1 MNLILSYSSL
11 EYIITKTVSN
21 SEFLVPSL
29 HILNTFF
36 PPKFNFR
43 YIFRIKRPPSV
54 FSLDK
59 IYDTINHPPCYSNKN
74 FSATLISAIISY
86 NLPLK
91 SF

>member
-1 MNLILSYSSL
+1 MNLILSYSSFA
-11 EYIITKTVSN
+11 YIITKTVSN

-29 HILNTFF
+29 RILNTFF

-59 IYDTINHPPCYSNKN
+59 IYDTINHPRCL
-74 FSATLISAIISY
+74 ATPIKISQQ
-86 NLPLK
+86 L
-91 SF
+91 